1 MEAHTRRTT
10 YVRDPRAR
18 TTGTRQPWTPRTESL
33 ISALLSDTR
42 RRREE
47 REPPLWISGEQTMH
61 QFLGK
66 INGGEDFALIA
77 LTRANCATVSI
88 IINNNNNRSN
98 VVCSNGLRIVLFFYW
113 PREKGGEEGGKN
125 KYIHKTLSAPIRTK
139 YNAIYTYIYWEKRIN
154 VASEIVPLCKHI
166 SIRYRALTLSVY
178 ISFSVRF

>member
-1 MEAHTRRTT
+1 
-10 YVRDPRAR
+10 
-18 TTGTRQPWTPRTESL
+18 
-33 ISALLSDTR
+33 
-42 RRREE
+42 
-47 REPPLWISGEQTMH
+47 MH

-125 KYIHKTLSAPIRTK
+125 KYIHKTLSASIRTK
-139 YNAIYTYIYWEKRIN
+139 YNATYTYIHIYIERRESTLPAKLCHCANTFPSVIAHLPYRFTFLFPSAFKSSISR
-154 VASEIVPLCKHI
+154 VASSFRAKKSFFQESKENVSIVTKILVGGEDPRLQDAHKK
-166 SIRYRALTLSVY
+166 
-178 ISFSVRF
+178 